1 MATTASVPARK
12 KRIAVV
18 IRRAAH
24 VGSVVASAAAMV
36 ANVNPRAK
44 NANRRPPAPSPIPV
58 PRDWAFFLSS
68 STASSSSS
76 LARLL
81 ACSATCFAAG
91 PTPLFA
97 SVVSRVGMAPPVNH
111 LRQRDPGCKRHRG
124 DQKRVRAAAAL
135 PPALRSPP
143 LRRPRCGDLRA
154 RGPRLLRSAVDRS
167 LALSACLD
175 QARLQLA
182 QEGCVLGEL
191 VGQVRDEATLRGRLP
206 RQLLEARG
214 ALFHHEVALAHR
226 FSGGVSPVARRQPTE
241 AACRAASANPAA
253 RPVYRVDQSTLR
265 SIVGCLPRLPGSETW
280 KVILAACN
288 GFGNF

>member
-1 MATTASVPARK
+1 AGHHASDAPSGAEIGAKVK
-12 KRIAVV
+12 
-18 IRRAAH
+18 
-24 VGSVVASAAAMV
+24 
-36 ANVNPRAK
+36 PRP
-44 NANRRPPAPSPIPV
+44 NTANRRPPTPSPIPI
-58 PRDWAFFLSS
+58 PSAAPFFLSS
-68 STASSSSS
+68 RAASSSSS

-111 LRQRDPGCKRHRG
+111 LRQRDPGCKRHGG

-135 PPALRSPP
+135 QPALRSPP

-191 VGQVRDEATLRGRLP
+191 VGQVRDEATLRGR
-206 RQLLEARG
+206 
-214 ALFHHEVALAHR
+214 
-226 FSGGVSPVARRQPTE
+226 
-241 AACRAASANPAA
+241 
-253 RPVYRVDQSTLR
+253 
-265 SIVGCLPRLPGSETW
+265 
-280 KVILAACN
+280 
-288 GFGNF
+288 